1 MKALTAKTLFLAA
14 AVALAGCQ
22 SASFVHTSGS
32 ELVDGDG
39 AEFRIRGTNLGNWL
53 NPEGYM
59 LGFGSCDSPHFIDEM
74 LRQLVGPEETAKFW
88 AAFKESY
95 ITEADIAFVAET
107 GANTV
112 RLPFHYKLF
121 TGEDYMGSND
131 PEEGFR
137 RFDDLIGWCRKH
149 GLKVILDMHACP
161 GGQTGTNHDDS
172 YGYPWLFRSEA
183 FQRLYC
189 DIWRRIAARYADEPV
204 VLGYDLM
211 NEPILWDHS
220 DRDGLK
226 AKLAK
231 VQRRAADAIREV
243 DRNHVIIFAGAH
255 GNSNFAPF
263 DGFTFGEN
271 EMLSCHYYSFGNP
284 KYDDTAV
291 AKFAAVGKR
300 AGVPMYMG
308 ETGHN
313 THAWCRAIVE
323 SMEGK
328 GMGWTFWPLKK
339 PDGGGWLKFRTPEGW
354 NETVAA
360 FAKSDRSSY
369 RKLQNRPERAKALEI
384 MRRFIENCRYE
395 NCTPDAGYL
404 KAIHLSAPLNE
415 KGRNP

>member
-22 SASFVHTSGS
+22 SASFVHTSGT

-59 LGFGSCDSPHFIDEM
+59 FGFGSCDSPHFIDEM
-74 LRQLVGPEETAKFW
+74 FRQLVGPEETAKFW
-88 AAFKESY
+88 AAFKASY

-149 GLKVILDMHACP
+149 GLKVILDMHSCP
-161 GGQTGTNHDDS
+161 GGQAGTNHDDS

-183 FQRLYC
+183 IQRQYC

-204 VLGYDLM
+204 VLAYDLM

-231 VQRRAADAIREV
+231 VQRMAADAIREV

-263 DGFTFGEN
+263 DGFAFGEN

-291 AKFAAVGKR
+291 AKLAAVGKR

-313 THAWCRAIVE
+313 TRAWCRAIFE

-339 PDGGGWLKFRTPEGW
+339 QDGGGWLSFKTPAGW

-360 FAKSDRSSY
+360 CAKSDRLSY
-369 RKLQNRPERAKALEI
+369 KKLQNRPERAKALDL
-384 MRRFIENCRYE
+384 MRRFVENCKRE
-395 NCTPDAGYL
+395 NCTVDARYL
-404 KAIHLSAPLNE
+404 KALHLSIPSNT
-415 KGRNP
+415 KGTNP